1 MVHMQSIRGS
11 YWPFMSISGEPN
23 VPVGKTSN
31 RHSPAEDLE
40 QTMDEEI
47 ERESERD
54 LQQL

>member
-1 MVHMQSIRGS
+1 MFR
-11 YWPFMSISGEPN
+11 WE
-23 VPVGKTSN
+23 KTSN

-40 QTMDEEI
+40 KKMDEEI